1 MNYYRCENPDC
12 GFLAEE
18 EPDVCP
24 QCGGTF
30 FLSVDEEELTGPD
43 WVQLGNR
50 AVDEERPTDALACYQ
65 QAAAL
70 DDMLGVTNLGWCLE
84 AGIGVP
90 ADPRQAVVL
99 YAQAA
104 ARDYMPA
111 LTNLGYCYAHGI
123 GVARDD
129 SKAVECFR
137 KGAENG
143 FSQGPV
149 PAGGGIFP
157 RPGSGAER
165 RGGRP
170 LVSVRRVAGLSRGAD
185 RTGALP
191 GVRHRPAPEYRAG
204 GEMVPRC
211 GGERQRAGPMLPGV
225 LV

>member
-123 GVARDD
+123 GVARD
-129 SKAVECFR
+129 
-137 KGAENG
+137 
-143 FSQGPV
+143 Q
-149 PAGGGIFP
+149 
-157 RPGSGAER
+157 
-165 RGGRP
+165 
-170 LVSVRRVAGLSRGAD
+170 L
-185 RTGALP
+185 LP
-191 GVRHRPAPEYRAG
+191 GDIIIMSVHGDITRVGHVAIYIG
-204 GEMVPRC
+204 DGKMVHA
-211 GGERQRAGPMLPGV
+211 QSSATGV
-225 LV
+225 CVTPVSNYNARYITARRIIY

>member
-143 FSQGPV
+143 F
-149 PAGGGIFP
+149 P
-157 RPGSGAER
+157 RAQFLLGEAY
-165 RGGRP
+165 
-170 LVSVRRVAGLSRGAD
+170 SRGLGVEQSDEEAD
-185 RTGALP
+185 RKSTRLNSSHA
-191 GVRHRPAPEYRAG
+191 
-204 GEMVPRC
+204 
-211 GGERQRAGPMLPGV
+211 
-225 LV
+225 

>member
-24 QCGGTF
+24 HCGGTF
-30 FLSVDEEELTGPD
+30 FQSVDEEELTGPD

-50 AVDEERPTDALACYQ
+50 AVDEGRHTDALACYQ

-70 DDMLGVTNLGWCLE
+70 DDVLGVTNLGWCLE
-84 AGIGVP
+84 AGIGVE

-123 GVARDD
+123 
-129 SKAVECFR
+129 
-137 KGAENG
+137 
-143 FSQGPV
+143 
-149 PAGGGIFP
+149 
-157 RPGSGAER
+157 R
-165 RGGRP
+165 RG
-170 LVSVRRVAGLSRGAD
+170 
-185 RTGALP
+185 P
-191 GVRHRPAPEYRAG
+191 G
-204 GEMVPRC
+204 
-211 GGERQRAGPMLPGV
+211 
-225 LV
+225 

>member
-24 QCGGTF
+24 QCGDTF

-104 ARDYMPA
+104 ARDTAMPMA
-111 LTNLGYCYAHGI
+111 SVWRGMIPKRWSASERGRKTAFPGPSSCWGRHIPAAWEWSRATRRPPAGI
-123 GVARDD
+123 SPPRGWVIPRRRQNWGVAW
-129 SKAVECFR
+129 SSA
-137 KGAENG
+137 
-143 FSQGPV
+143 
-149 PAGGGIFP
+149 PACP
-157 RPGSGAER
+157 RVSSR
-165 RGGRP
+165 R
-170 LVSVRRVAGLSRGAD
+170 
-185 RTGALP
+185 
-191 GVRHRPAPEYRAG
+191 
-204 GEMVPRC
+204 
-211 GGERQRAGPMLPGV
+211 
-225 LV
+225 

>member
-137 KGAENG
+137 RGRKTA
-143 FSQGPV
+143 FPGPSSCWGRHIPAAWEWSRATRRP
-149 PAGGGIFP
+149 PAGISPP
-157 RPGSGAER
+157 RGWVIPR
-165 RGGRP
+165 RRP
-170 LVSVRRVAGLSRGAD
+170 NWGVAWSSAPACPRVSSRR
-185 RTGALP
+185 
-191 GVRHRPAPEYRAG
+191 
-204 GEMVPRC
+204 
-211 GGERQRAGPMLPGV
+211 
-225 LV
+225 

>member
-99 YAQAA
+99 SAQAA
-104 ARDYMPA
+104 AFSNTWRLGMASRIPW
-111 LTNLGYCYAHGI
+111 LVMRCSTTGKNLIC
-123 GVARDD
+123 
-129 SKAVECFR
+129 
-137 KGAENG
+137 
-143 FSQGPV
+143 
-149 PAGGGIFP
+149 
-157 RPGSGAER
+157 
-165 RGGRP
+165 
-170 LVSVRRVAGLSRGAD
+170 
-185 RTGALP
+185 RTAYL
-191 GVRHRPAPEYRAG
+191 
-204 GEMVPRC
+204 
-211 GGERQRAGPMLPGV
+211 
-225 LV
+225 

>member
-84 AGIGVP
+84 AGDRRACRP
-90 ADPRQAVVL
+90 
-99 YAQAA
+99 
-104 ARDYMPA
+104 
-111 LTNLGYCYAHGI
+111 
-123 GVARDD
+123 
-129 SKAVECFR
+129 
-137 KGAENG
+137 
-143 FSQGPV
+143 
-149 PAGGGIFP
+149 PAGGGAV
-157 RPGSGAER
+157 RPG
-165 RGGRP
+165 P
-170 LVSVRRVAGLSRGAD
+170 P
-185 RTGALP
+185 P
-191 GVRHRPAPEYRAG
+191 GTICPP
-204 GEMVPRC
+204 
-211 GGERQRAGPMLPGV
+211 
-225 LV
+225 

>member
-104 ARDYMPA
+104 ARDLLERDPELTTCPA
-111 LTNLGYCYAHGI
+111 TA
-123 GVARDD
+123 
-129 SKAVECFR
+129 
-137 KGAENG
+137 
-143 FSQGPV
+143 Q
-149 PAGGGIFP
+149 
-157 RPGSGAER
+157 
-165 RGGRP
+165 
-170 LVSVRRVAGLSRGAD
+170 RVAELFAQNAD
-185 RTGALP
+185 TLN
-191 GVRHRPAPEYRAG
+191 
-204 GEMVPRC
+204 
-211 GGERQRAGPMLPGV
+211 
-225 LV
+225 

>member
-104 ARDYMPA
+104 ARDCLA
-111 LTNLGYCYAHGI
+111 E
-123 GVARDD
+123 
-129 SKAVECFR
+129 AVERQEAAGYPVAFHIHDEVVIDAPPGR
-137 KGAENG
+137 DSLEEVINIMRQVPSWAEG
-143 FSQGPV
+143 L
-149 PAGGGIFP
+149 
-157 RPGSGAER
+157 
-165 RGGRP
+165 P
-170 LVSVRRVAGLSRGAD
+170 LNAD
-185 RTGALP
+185 GWVNP
-191 GVRHRPAPEYRAG
+191 FFKKD
-204 GEMVPRC
+204 
-211 GGERQRAGPMLPGV
+211 
-225 LV
+225 